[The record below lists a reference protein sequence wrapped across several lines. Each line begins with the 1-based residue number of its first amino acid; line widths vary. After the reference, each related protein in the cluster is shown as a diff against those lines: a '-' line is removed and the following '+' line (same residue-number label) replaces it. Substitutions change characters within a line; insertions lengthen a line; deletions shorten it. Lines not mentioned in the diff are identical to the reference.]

1 MRPDRVLIE
10 VLGTGT
16 SVGVPSIGCT
26 CPVCTSMDPRDQRL
40 RPSVLLRYNGRN
52 VLIDAGPD
60 LRQQALLSH
69 MDRLDA
75 ILFTHAH
82 ADHIMGLDD
91 VRPFNFRQ
99 RQSIPIYGNRE
110 TIATIRQVFRYIFE
124 TLHTQSTIPKLD
136 INVLETME
144 PFDLFGLTIT
154 PVPVKHGRGDC
165 TGYRFGSAAYLTD
178 HSLIPESSMKL
189 LENLDV
195 LFLDGLR
202 HRDHPTHSTI
212 KQSLETVA
220 TLKPHRAYF
229 THISHE
235 LGHEETERSIPPSV
249 ALAYDGLKIE
259 TTIHP
264 PVRVVHDL
272 NDVGF
277 GLASGWGPCA
287 ITIGNF
293 DGVHRGHRELMRR
306 VADYAKQNGLAA
318 AALTFDPHPAKLV
331 APQRSPRL
339 LTTTIERCRLMT
351 EEGIEQVF
359 ILPFD
364 RSIASLSPTAFVEQI
379 LVNRLSIRH
388 VIVGEDFRFGN
399 KQAGDT
405 ALLMSL
411 GRKHGFTVEAIRKID
426 SHHHHISS
434 TSVREHLS
442 AGRVSEAGHELGRPY
457 ALEGD
462 VVSGFGVGSKQTVPT
477 LNLAWTAEVIPAR
490 GVYVTRTRESHSTR
504 TWDSVTNI
512 GFRPTFDGESL
523 TIETF
528 LLSPLDGPSPRSIVV
543 EFLYRL
549 RDEMKFPSPESL
561 KAQILMDV
569 KRTQTYFRRIRR
581 WVQKEAVVTIG
592 ER

>member
-1 MRPDRVLIE
+1 MTPDRVLIE

-16 SVGVPSIGCT
+16 SVGVPSIGCA
-26 CPVCTSMDPRDQRL
+26 CPVCTSADPRDKRL
-40 RPSVLLRYNGRN
+40 RPSAFLRYNGRN

-60 LRQQALLSH
+60 LRQQALRSGIN
-69 MDRLDA
+69 RLDA

-91 VRPFNFRQ
+91 VRPFNFIQ
-99 RQSIPIYGNRE
+99 KQNIPIYGSRE

-136 INVLETME
+136 VNVLETME
-144 PFDLFGLTIT
+144 SFDLFGLKIT
-154 PVPVKHGRGDC
+154 PIPVKHGRGDC

-189 LENLDV
+189 LEGLDV

-212 KQSLETVA
+212 KQSLETVSK
-220 TLKPHRAYF
+220 LKPRRAYF

-235 LGHEETERSIPPSV
+235 LGHEETERSLPSNV
-249 ALAYDGLKIE
+249 AMAYDGLKIE
-259 TTIHP
+259 TTAYAPAH
-264 PVRVVHDL
+264 VLSDL
-272 NDVGF
+272 NAVGF
-277 GLASGWGPCA
+277 GLGSGWSPCA

-306 VADYAKQNGLAA
+306 VADYASFNGLAA

-331 APQRSPRL
+331 APSRSPRL
-339 LTTTIERCRLMT
+339 LTTPDERCELMT
-351 EEGIEQVF
+351 EEGIEQIF

-364 RSIASLSPTAFVEQI
+364 RSIAELSPTAFVEQI
-379 LVNRLSIRH
+379 LVNRLGIRH
-388 VIVGEDFRFGN
+388 IIVGEDFRFGH
-399 KQAGDT
+399 KQAGNT
-405 ALLMSL
+405 ALLTNL
-411 GRKHGFTVEAIRKID
+411 GRKHGFTVEAVRKID

-434 TSVREHLS
+434 TGVREHLS
-442 AGRVSEAGHELGRPY
+442 NGRVAEAAHELGRPY
-457 ALEGD
+457 SLEGE
-462 VVSGFGVGSKQTVPT
+462 VVSGFGIGSKQTVPT
-477 LNLAWTAEVIPAR
+477 LNLAWTAEIIPAR
-490 GVYVTRTRESHSTR
+490 GVYVTRTRELHSTR

-528 LLSPLDGPSPRSIVV
+528 LLSQLEGPSPRSIVV
-543 EFLYRL
+543 EFLYRI
-549 RDEMKFPSPESL
+549 RDEMKFPSSESL
-561 KAQILMDV
+561 KTQILMDV
-569 KRTQTYFRRIRR
+569 KRAQTYHRRVRK
-581 WVQKEAVVTIG
+581 WVRQESD
-592 ER
+592 